1 MLSPAQRNQ
10 LRKRAALQAA
20 EAAPERSM
28 AGATAY
34 EQQLMQLNQD
44 RLRLKQV
51 QSEQGKAELKRLLIP
66 AYAPYIEGVLS
77 AGNGAQDDVLTT
89 LMVWCI
95 DAGEFADA
103 LSIGAYVLKHNL
115 KMPDRFERTTGC
127 LLAEEIANAALKVQK
142 ADGEFPL
149 FVLEQAL
156 TITGPHDMPDQVR
169 AKLLLATGKAL
180 LSKVDEQQLD
190 GELLEQAKAHLA
202 KAIDLHGSC
211 GGKKDLERVVRL
223 LKKHAESTPAD
234 TGTGEPPADETA
246 NPDQGEGDQTDP
258 GEQGTDSGTATPPD
272 TEQPTSDQ
280 DESKP
285 SEEGAAATDTGTGE
299 PPAN

>member
-20 EAAPERSM
+20 EVAPAMSM

-34 EQQLMQLNQD
+34 EQQLLQLNQD

-66 AYAPYIEGVLS
+66 AYQPYIEGVLS

-103 LSIGAYVLKHNL
+103 LTIGAYVLKHNL
-115 KMPDRFERTTGC
+115 KMPDRFDRTTGC

-156 TITGPHDMPDQVR
+156 TITDPHDMPDQVR
-169 AKLLLATGKAL
+169 AKLSLAAGKAM

-190 GELLEQAKAHLA
+190 GELLEQAKAQLT
-202 KAIDLHGSC
+202 KAIDLHSNC

-223 LKKHAESTPAD
+223 LKKHAESTP
-234 TGTGEPPADETA
+234 TEPGTGEPTE
-246 NPDQGEGDQTDP
+246 PD
-258 GEQGTDSGTATPPD
+258 
-272 TEQPTSDQ
+272 QPTSEQ
-280 DESKP
+280 DESQP
-285 SEEGAAATDTGTGE
+285 SEEGATNTENGTGE

>member
-1 MLSPAQRNQ
+1 MALTLAQRNQ

-103 LSIGAYVLKHNL
+103 LTIGAYVLKHNL
-115 KMPDRFERTTGC
+115 KMPERDRFARTPGC
-127 LLAEEIANAALKVQK
+127 VLAEEVANGALKAQK
-142 ADGEFPL
+142 AGGEFPL
-149 FVLEQAL
+149 FVLEQARL
-156 TITGPHDMPDQVR
+156 ITAEQDMPDQAR
-169 AKLLLATGKAL
+169 AKL
-180 LSKVDEQQLD
+180 
-190 GELLEQAKAHLA
+190 HLA
-202 KAIDLHGSC
+202 IGRANADQVDGSC
-211 GGKKDLERVVRL
+211 RMR
-223 LKKHAESTPAD
+223 T
-234 TGTGEPPADETA
+234 
-246 NPDQGEGDQTDP
+246 
-258 GEQGTDSGTATPPD
+258 
-272 TEQPTSDQ
+272 
-280 DESKP
+280 
-285 SEEGAAATDTGTGE
+285 
-299 PPAN
+299 

>member
-1 MLSPAQRNQ
+1 
-10 LRKRAALQAA
+10 
-20 EAAPERSM
+20 M

-34 EQQLMQLNQD
+34 EQQLLQLNQD

-103 LSIGAYVLKHNL
+103 LTIGAYVLKHNL

-127 LLAEEIANAALKVQK
+127 LLAEEVANAALKQQK
-142 ADGEFPL
+142 AGEPFDR
-149 FVLEQAL
+149 FVLTLAAD
-156 TITGPHDMPDQVR
+156 ITAEHDMPDQAR
-169 AKLLLATGKAL
+169 AKLHLALGKAYL
-180 LSKVDEQQLD
+180 AELDEAALD
-190 GELLEQAKAHLA
+190 ADKLEQARANLA
-202 KAIDLHGSC
+202 RAIDLHSNC
-211 GGKKDLERVVRL
+211 GGKKDLERVDRL
-223 LKKHAESTPAD
+223 LKKHAESKPAD
-234 TGTGEPPADETA
+234 TG
-246 NPDQGEGDQTDP
+246 
-258 GEQGTDSGTATPPD
+258 
-272 TEQPTSDQ
+272 
-280 DESKP
+280 P
-285 SEEGAAATDTGTGE
+285 SE